1 MKYIRRAPKVSPE
14 KGDER
19 AQPSR
24 SFDNEKYV
32 SELVITAM
40 GIQARISFMPRE
52 GRKFLLLYL
61 GERLRRT
68 TILRAA

>member
-19 AQPSR
+19 AQPSL
-24 SFDNEKYV
+24 SFDNGKYV
-32 SELVITAM
+32 SELGHHCNWHSGTL
-40 GIQARISFMPRE
+40 SFMPRE